1 MSLPLSLRAV
11 SPRDWLTAVSL
22 IPLTAF
28 VIVDTH
34 VDAVANK
41 LIQSLG
47 VSNEVKWGLNGMI
60 KTVLAPA
67 EGAGEQK
74 IKNLLFA
81 VIALVLLGALV
92 FFLFGVF
99 RTLGGRRGGIES
111 VGQVLFAIILAI
123 AGLEILE

>member
-1 MSLPLSLRAV
+1 MSLPLSLRAESV
-11 SPRDWLTAVSL
+11 RDWLTAACL
-22 IPLTAF
+22 IPMAAL
-28 VIVDTH
+28 VIIETH

-47 VSNEVKWGLNGMI
+47 VTNEVKWGLNGMI

-67 EGAGEQK
+67 DGAGEQK

-81 VIALVLLGALV
+81 VIALVLLGAVV

-99 RTLGGRRGGIES
+99 RTLGGRRGGIEA